1 MSDDRVRELF
11 EQVARIAVDVPP
23 AEHAV
28 GRGRRRRRARLRVAT
43 IAWTMVLAGGVG
55 APQAAGLAWSGRPGL
70 EPPVLTSP
78 ARTVQRQPSPTRPTL
93 DSGGQSPRPANSG
106 SQPPRP
112 ANSGDQSPRP
122 ANSGDQSPRP
132 ANSGDQSPS
141 SSNSDMTTASPTG
154 AASNTAN
161 PPGAGS
167 GWRRLASALPPP
179 GTGRL
184 LLGLDATGRFVMTR
198 MGSASA
204 PVPLPGLGAAAGAPP
219 VLVTNPAGGWVV
231 MYASPKPW
239 RTVRTAQLAL
249 VTTAGTIEPFGPMF
263 FPEVVTS
270 AAVSPDGSRV
280 AVALSRPSA
289 LPRIEVLPLPGHR
302 GADRSWRLR
311 SVRATLVTS
320 LSWAPGGRHLSYLP
334 ARPAGAA
341 AGPVTLNTA
350 RRTSATSARSSWLSA
365 EMAGATCVPDVTAWL
380 GSSGRFAALE
390 KCPAAG
396 TEVFQTADA
405 RTGAPAGRAIVVAR
419 RPGCGPAALDP
430 DPSGRR
436 VLISY
441 CGIYLD
447 QHGTLT
453 RAPRGLAAA
462 ALAG

>member
-106 SQPPRP
+106 
-112 ANSGDQSPRP
+112 G
-122 ANSGDQSPRP
+122 
-132 ANSGDQSPS
+132 QSPS
-141 SSNSDMTTASPTG
+141 SANSDKTTPSPTG

>member
-1 MSDDRVRELF
+1 MSDDRLRELF
-11 EQVARIAVDVPP
+11 EQVTRIAVDVPP

-43 IAWTMVLAGGVG
+43 IAWTMVLAGGVA

-70 EPPVLTSP
+70 EPPVLASP
-78 ARTVQRQPSPTRPTL
+78 AGTVQRQPSPTRLTL

-106 SQPPRP
+106 
-112 ANSGDQSPRP
+112 G
-122 ANSGDQSPRP
+122 
-132 ANSGDQSPS
+132 QSPS
-141 SSNSDMTTASPTG
+141 SANSDKTTPSPTG

-184 LLGLDATGRFVMTR
+184 LLGLDAAGRFVMTR

-249 VTTAGTIEPFGPMF
+249 VTTAGTSEPFGPMF

-320 LSWAPGGRHLSYLP
+320 LSWAPDGRHLSFLP

-447 QHGTLT
+447 KHGTLT
-453 RAPRGLAAA
+453 KAPRGLTAA